1 MEEWRVGRWDCLEMI
16 GCLLLTVPYSLL
28 IVNCSLFIAHCLRV
42 SGKRS
47 YCLGL
52 ADMLTWKQI
61 RLREPEEQEIQTM
74 SADLQTLIGKI
85 LTEENFAQALVDNP
99 EQTLKEANIQPT
111 LDLLDALK
119 NVDVAALKS
128 LAAAFGQN
136 QAAV

>member
-1 MEEWRVGRWDCLEMI
+1 
-16 GCLLLTVPYSLL
+16 
-28 IVNCSLFIAHCLRV
+28 
-42 SGKRS
+42 
-47 YCLGL
+47 
-52 ADMLTWKQI
+52 
-61 RLREPEEQEIQTM
+61 M